1 VGKGGEDD
9 RAGGGGRDGEP
20 VEVPLRHC
28 GRGGGALDAG
38 ANGKG
43 PEVDEDEEQSEE
55 PGADVDDEEIASIGQ
70 VPAKEDAREHGHP

>member
-1 VGKGGEDD
+1 MGKGGEDD